1 MLSEDGGVVGS
12 SVDVHREGK
21 RNDDTPAPDEAGNRR
36 RIANRRAAPDG
47 ACPFEQV
54 CKNHHS
60 SCPRES
66 ALQGVFSGCQEW
78 FSELEQKERFGTGLE
93 QIAEQPKT

>member
-1 MLSEDGGVVGS
+1 MGS

-21 RNDDTPAPDEAGNRR
+21 RNDYTPAPDEAGNRR

-47 ACPFEQV
+47 ACPFAQV

-66 ALQGVFSGCQEW
+66 ALQVFSLAVRNGFRSLDKW
-78 FSELEQKERFGTGLE
+78 DSLE
-93 QIAEQPKT
+93 QILEQPKSVANSHL